1 MAESKKGNLQS
12 SAVIGKLFDLTER
25 RVQQLAKE
33 GILPAASVKPYRFDL
48 LITVKAYIKYLSD
61 KANGKEAKSA
71 DTVKAET
78 NKLKAEADLKQNKAK
93 ISSMQLKELEG
104 KMHRSEDVEAVM
116 NDLVYTVRS
125 MIIALPGRLAMD
137 VMQATNANEASVI
150 IRTECNK
157 ILNDL
162 ANYQYD
168 PETYRRRVRD
178 REGWGDII
186 VDEADD

>member
-1 MAESKKGNLQS
+1 MSASEKQNLQS

-48 LITVKAYIKYLSD
+48 LITVKSYIKYLSD
-61 KANGKEAKSA
+61 KANGKETKTA
-71 DTVKAET
+71 DTLKAES
-78 NKLKAEADLKQNKAK
+78 NKLKAEAELKQTKAK

-157 ILNDL
+157 ILEDL

-186 VDEADD
+186 VDETDD